1 MRNASWY
8 GLISVSVK
16 GQIDTIYSTCTYVL
30 NAERDMLYSI
40 IDRSDVKHDDY
51 LFHARPIHK
60 FLCVSVHKS
69 VRLGHVH
76 VRGEFQRDS
85 VAPGRDVA

>member
-16 GQIDTIYSTCTYVL
+16 GQIDTSYSTCTYVL

-60 FLCVSVHKS
+60 FLCVGVHKS